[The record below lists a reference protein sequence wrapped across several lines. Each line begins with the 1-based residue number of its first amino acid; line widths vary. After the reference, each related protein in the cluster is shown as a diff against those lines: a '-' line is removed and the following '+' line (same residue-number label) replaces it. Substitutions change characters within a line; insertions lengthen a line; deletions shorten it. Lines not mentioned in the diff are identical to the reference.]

1 MKKRVTIDKLFVLSA
16 APDGNVVSIYRNE
29 SKSRHY
35 GERSVTFT
43 SQTFKAEALQWVFK
57 KFVYRGYKRRT
68 AKGRANLVSS
78 KPALF
83 RANLVRPAA

>member
-1 MKKRVTIDKLFVLSA
+1 MKNQGHNRQAFCSVAD
-16 APDGNVVSIYRNE
+16 PDGNVVSIYRNE

-43 SQTFKAEALQWVFK
+43 SQAFKAEALQWVFR
-57 KFVYRGYKRRT
+57 KFVYRGYK
-68 AKGRANLVSS
+68 AKGRANFVSS
-78 KPALF
+78 KRELL